1 MADQGEPLETP
12 IPLWDLRALC
22 SARWCG
28 GSWGPWFLSLAPCF
42 SSNSPEAD
50 SDTG

>member
-1 MADQGEPLETP
+1 MADQGELLETP
-12 IPLWDLRALC
+12 VPLWDLCALC
-22 SARWCG
+22 SARLCG